1 MEYLVFPFGK
11 YKGEKLTDLP
21 STYIVMALEKFEL
34 PEQLTTEL
42 RMILYGRLNCWSVS
56 KQLLIDSTKKD
67 FINLMDELI
76 FKYPNSKQ
84 LLTWND

>member
-21 STYIVMALEKFEL
+21 STYIVLALEKFEL

-42 RMILYGRLNCWSVS
+42 RMILYGRLNCWNVS
-56 KQLLIDSTKKD
+56 KQLLSDRTKKD
-67 FINLMDELI
+67 FINLMDELT